1 MVGPTWALTT
11 LEGEP
16 VLAGTFVTA
25 QFGEDGSVGGSA
37 GCNTYSASYELDGN
51 KLSIGPAM
59 STMMACEPQV
69 TAQEGAYL
77 AMLDSVA
84 SYKVE
89 GENLSLYD
97 ADKAEVATYEVV
109 DQSLDGT
116 SWLVISY
123 NTGTEAVRSV
133 ILDTEITANFGE
145 DGQITGNTSC
155 NDYFG
160 PYETEGDTISIGP
173 LGTTRK
179 MCAEP
184 EGVMEQESAYLA
196 ALQTA
201 TMYRIEGQR
210 MRMLTAEGATA
221 VTFDRTS
228 GQ

>member
-1 MVGPTWALTT
+1 
-11 LEGEP
+11 
-16 VLAGTFVTA
+16 
-25 QFGEDGSVGGSA
+25 
-37 GCNTYSASYELDGN
+37 
-51 KLSIGPAM
+51 M

-69 TAQEGAYL
+69 MAQEVAYL